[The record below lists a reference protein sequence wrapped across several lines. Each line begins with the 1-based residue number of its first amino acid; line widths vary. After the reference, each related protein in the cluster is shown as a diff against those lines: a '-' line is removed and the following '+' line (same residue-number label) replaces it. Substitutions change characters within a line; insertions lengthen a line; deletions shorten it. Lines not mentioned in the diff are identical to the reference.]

1 MLLRNVKDQLAASRE
16 QILAL
21 KKKLDEVQKA
31 KDHTEKAKEE
41 TKKVW
46 EEAEQH
52 EYDVGVAEAE
62 DALRTEVPG
71 VCRIYCAQVW
81 DKASTRL
88 GLRLLLC

>member
-1 MLLRNVKDQLAASRE
+1 MLLCNVDDQLAASRE

-46 EEAEQH
+46 EEVEQH
-52 EYDVGVAEAE
+52 GYDVRVAETE
-62 DALRTEVPG
+62 DALRAEVPG
-71 VCRIYCAQVW
+71 VCRLYCAQVW
-81 DKASTRL
+81 DEAL
-88 GLRLLLC
+88 N

>member
-1 MLLRNVKDQLAASRE
+1 MLLRNVEDQLAASRE

-52 EYDVGVAEAE
+52 EYDVGVAEIE
-62 DALRTEVPG
+62 DALRTDVLG
-71 VCRIYCAQVW
+71 VCRLYCAQVW
-81 DKASTRL
+81 DKAL
-88 GLRLLLC
+88 N